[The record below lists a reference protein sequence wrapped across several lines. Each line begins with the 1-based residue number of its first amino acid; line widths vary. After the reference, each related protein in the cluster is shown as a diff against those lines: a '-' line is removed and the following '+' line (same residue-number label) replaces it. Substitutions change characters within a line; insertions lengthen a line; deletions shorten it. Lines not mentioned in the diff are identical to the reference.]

1 MPKKRSRSTM
11 KPGKNAYSGHAGDE
25 TQFQAGEMPPGI
37 NRGIARITKCEF
49 GVFKTGVNQGETYF
63 IAVATG
69 IEPEEAKGNV
79 TTLGPEP
86 LCDTTS
92 RAGNTTSHDE
102 HVGVMLNYLRQLGAD
117 TADVSSHEDA
127 EELAQAVNDTAPY
140 IIFSTRAK
148 AATTDFPNP
157 TGCWHN
163 WFGIA
168 EDYEQEVSDDVEEDE
183 DEVGEI
189 PAHGEAAPD
198 DEVPFDEDD
207 LESLVEAA
215 DGEDTA
221 AQELLT
227 KKAEDAGCDEDAIA
241 ATKTWQD
248 LADLIEVW
256 NEQQESDD
264 GTEDP
269 EKGDAYEYKP
279 PRAKKSVSVEVT
291 AVFSGKR
298 TCNLKNLGD
307 GTVYK
312 SVSWDKLT

>member
-11 KPGKNAYSGHAGDE
+11 KPGKNAYSGHANDE

-49 GVFKTGVNQGETYF
+49 GVFKTGVNQGQTYF

-69 IEPEEAKGNV
+69 VEPEEAKGNI

-92 RAGNTTSHDE
+92 RAGNLTSHDE
-102 HVGVMLNYLRQLGAD
+102 HVGTMLNYLRQLGAD
-117 TADVSSHEDA
+117 TADVASHEDA
-127 EELAQAVNDTAPY
+127 EGLVQAINDTAPY

-148 AATTDFPNP
+148 AATSDFPNP

-168 EDYEQEVSDDVEEDE
+168 EGYEQEAADDVQE
-183 DEVGEI
+183 DEVGEL
-189 PAHGEAAPD
+189 PAHGEPPPE

-207 LESLVEAA
+207 LDSLVEAA
-215 DGEDTA
+215 DGEDITA
-221 AQELLT
+221 QNLLMQQA
-227 KKAEDAGCDEDAIA
+227 KEAGCDEDVVN
-241 ATKTWQD
+241 ATGTWQEV
-248 LADLIEVW
+248 ADLI
-256 NEQQESDD
+256 NKQQESDD
-264 GTEDP
+264 GGEEP

-279 PRAKKSVSVEVT
+279 PKARKSVEVEVT
-291 AVFSGKR
+291 VVVKSKR
-298 TCNLKNLGD
+298 TCTLKNLSD

-312 SVSWDKLT
+312 GVSWDKLLN